1 MPLVNLNT
9 DGQSKPSTPLSTY
22 QNQEGGDQSTNKIQP
37 FPGYRDADVV
47 DMEEN
52 DSWSEHTYDSDE
64 ERHKR
69 NLFFS
74 FLLLILCCA
83 LIVAAIII
91 LFMVSTQN
99 MKATVI

>member
-1 MPLVNLNT
+1 MPLVINT
-9 DGQSKPSTPLSTY
+9 DGLSKPSTPMATY
-22 QNQEGGDQSTNKIQP
+22 QCQEGGDASQNKIQP
-37 FPGYRDADVV
+37 FPGYRDADVIA
-47 DMEEN
+47 EE
-52 DSWSEHTYDSDE
+52 DAEWSEYTYDSDE

-91 LFMVSTQN
+91 LFMMSTQN
-99 MKATVI
+99 MKETVF

>member
-1 MPLVNLNT
+1 VPLVLNT
-9 DGQSKPSTPLSTY
+9 DDMSKPGTPMATY
-22 QNQEGGDQSTNKIQP
+22 QEQEGGEGADSSQNKIQP

-47 DMEEN
+47 DMEDN
-52 DSWSEHTYDSDE
+52 DEWSEYTYDSDE
-64 ERHKR
+64 EKHKR

-91 LFMVSTQN
+91 LFMVSTAN
-99 MKATVI
+99 MK